1 MKAPVKTRIRVKR
14 ARANASALYANQMF
28 HAAYAVLNEAGL
40 IDEERQVLSIVKGL
54 DHAEREVPALRYEY
68 KVASGKTYSFEENL
82 SQKYFDVGMFVN
94 MIRRRKDYI
103 LGSRLEVEACDR
115 MGIHPDMYKAGETVL
130 NFDFAID
137 EYDLQFEFSEA

>member
-14 ARANASALYANQMF
+14 AKANASALYANKMF

-40 IDEERQVLSIVKGL
+40 IDEVNQTLRIVKGL

-68 KVASGKTYSFEENL
+68 TLANGTTLNFEENL
-82 SQKYFDVGMFVN
+82 SRKYFDVGMFVR
-94 MIRRRKDYI
+94 MIQRRKDYI
-103 LGSRLEVEACDR
+103 LGCRLEVEACDR

-130 NFDFAID
+130 TFDVMEFA
-137 EYDLQFEFSEA
+137 YNSVKRN